1 MHPDQQY
8 ENEQDIAWEP
18 VYGITPD
25 TKVDMVILN
34 ALSRPWTVDE
44 RIKKINAAGI
54 DGRGIR
60 FINTDTGYRRHEL
73 LPEPKYGRNFT
84 GGSASDVTDRHG
96 HGNHTIGSNCGRD
109 GLSACPAAEFSV
121 IKVLGDNGSGGN
133 TNAGLDDA
141 ARIEGDIV
149 SNSWGGGGSVA
160 ASTTASLKRIEES
173 GKWCFFSAGNSGYNG
188 ANTVIAPALS
198 PHNIA
203 VAASD
208 RNGNPAGFSSGGPTV
223 DLIAGGVGV
232 VSCGIRSPSDLASM
246 SGTSMSCPTL
256 ASVMGLLRQVLRQ
269 MGYTTQ
275 MTSRGLMQWLA
286 SEDFITDAG
295 PIGKDPRF
303 GMGFITVDNILTW
316 IEKRALSWA

>member
-1 MHPDQQY
+1 MEDQDQPLT
-8 ENEQDIAWEP
+8 WEP
-18 VYGITPD
+18 IYGIPPD
-25 TKVDMVILN
+25 TQIEIVPLD
-34 ALSRPWTVDE
+34 ALSRPWTIDA
-44 RIKKINAAGI
+44 RIRAINAAGI
-54 DGRGIR
+54 DGRMIH
-60 FINTDTGYRRHEL
+60 FVNLDTGYRRHSL

-84 GGSASDVTDRHG
+84 SGSASDVLDRHG

-109 GLSACPAAEFSV
+109 GLSACPAADFSV

-149 SNSWGGGGSVA
+149 SCSWGGGRSVA
-160 ASTTASLKRIEES
+160 AITTASLKRIEES
-173 GKWCFFSAGNSGYNG
+173 GKWCLFSAGNSGYNG
-188 ANTVIAPALS
+188 ANTVISPALS

-223 DLIAGGVGV
+223 DLIAGGVGI
-232 VSCGIRSPSDLASM
+232 VSCGIRSATELVSM

-256 ASVMGLLRQVLRQ
+256 ASVLGLLRQVLRQ

-275 MTSRGLMQWLA
+275 MTSRGLMEWLA
-286 SEDFITDAG
+286 SEDFIRDAG

-303 GMGFITVDNILTW
+303 GMGFVKPEHILNW
-316 IEKRALSWA
+316 IEKRALTWA